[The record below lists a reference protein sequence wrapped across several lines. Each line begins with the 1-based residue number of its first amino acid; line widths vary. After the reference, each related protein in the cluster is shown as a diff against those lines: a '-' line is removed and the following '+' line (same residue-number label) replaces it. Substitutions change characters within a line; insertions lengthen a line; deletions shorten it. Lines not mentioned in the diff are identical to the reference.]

1 MSSCSLTGVREESSS
16 ILHSTYATLVVSI
29 SFPLWAGLRGVAS
42 TAGAISLSHPYSL
55 ICCLTCQPKVGKM
68 LVMVERFI
76 EVDGAKLREL
86 RRRRMLSLRELGERS
101 GVAFDN
107 INKLEN
113 EKHRAQP
120 RTLRKLA
127 EALGVEPNEL
137 MKGEN
142 GG

>member
-1 MSSCSLTGVREESSS
+1 
-16 ILHSTYATLVVSI
+16 
-29 SFPLWAGLRGVAS
+29 
-42 TAGAISLSHPYSL
+42 
-55 ICCLTCQPKVGKM
+55 M

-86 RRRRMLSLRELGERS
+86 RRRRMLSLREMEQRS
-101 GVAFDN
+101 GVAFDS

-113 EKHRAQP
+113 EKRRAQP

-127 EALGVEPNEL
+127 EAIGVEPHEL

-142 GG
+142 DG

>member
-1 MSSCSLTGVREESSS
+1 M
-16 ILHSTYATLVVSI
+16 
-29 SFPLWAGLRGVAS
+29 
-42 TAGAISLSHPYSL
+42 
-55 ICCLTCQPKVGKM
+55 
-68 LVMVERFI
+68 ERFV
-76 EVDGAKLREL
+76 EVDGTKLREL
-86 RRRRMLSLRELGERS
+86 RRRKMLSLRELEQRS

-113 EKHRAQP
+113 EKRRAQP

-127 EALGVEPNEL
+127 EALGVEPHEL

>member
-1 MSSCSLTGVREESSS
+1 
-16 ILHSTYATLVVSI
+16 
-29 SFPLWAGLRGVAS
+29 
-42 TAGAISLSHPYSL
+42 
-55 ICCLTCQPKVGKM
+55 
-68 LVMVERFI
+68 MVERFV
-76 EVDGAKLREL
+76 EVDGAKLREI

-113 EKHRAQP
+113 EQHRAQP

-127 EALGVEPNEL
+127 EALRVEPHEL

-142 GG
+142 DG

>member
-1 MSSCSLTGVREESSS
+1 
-16 ILHSTYATLVVSI
+16 
-29 SFPLWAGLRGVAS
+29 
-42 TAGAISLSHPYSL
+42 
-55 ICCLTCQPKVGKM
+55 M
-68 LVMVERFI
+68 LVMFERFI

-113 EKHRAQP
+113 ERRRAQP
-120 RTLRKLA
+120 RTIRKLA
-127 EALGVEPNEL
+127 DALGVAPMDL

-142 GG
+142 SE